1 MKKMI
6 SLLLIITVFLSL
18 CACGNDSSG
27 TGGVSEISGGSISDS
42 DLVDEWFEVKT
53 AKRLVL
59 KSNGDIESYKNVNLM
74 SGNWALKDNNVE
86 MNSMDYGGSYEVI
99 ADNGGISLANDTYTF
114 MKWTDLPKIKMGL
127 GEKGESGGISLTVN
141 NLEFLDAL
149 PSEIINSSSYSGWGN
164 ADENVLGD
172 GMVYAKISID
182 VCNLS
187 KSEIEL
193 GNYYNSFDTFLDY
206 ANGFR
211 FATYGEN
218 ACYYVSGE
226 QIAIVYNVNASV
238 NPDIPIAPLETKSF
252 DIYIECPEKI
262 SSDNDSPLFIGFIA
276 VFEGEPGF
284 FEVDVRS

>member
-1 MKKMI
+1 MKRMI

-27 TGGVSEISGGSISDS
+27 TGGVSEVSGGSISDS

-53 AKRLVL
+53 AKRLIL
-59 KSNGDIESYKNVNLM
+59 KSNGDIESYKDVVAQP
-74 SGNWALKDNNVE
+74 GHWILKDNVVE
-86 MNSMDYGGSYEVI
+86 LNSIQYGGSYEVI
-99 ADNGGISLANDTYTF
+99 ANSGGISIANDTYTF
-114 MKWTDLPKIKMGL
+114 MKWTDLPKVKMSL

-141 NLEFLDAL
+141 NLEFFEAL
-149 PSEIINSSSYSGWGN
+149 PSEIMNSSSYSGWGN

-187 KSEIEL
+187 KNEIKL
-193 GNYYNSFDTFLDY
+193 GNNKYFDAFLDY
-206 ANGFR
+206 ADGFR
-211 FATYGEN
+211 FATYDTN
-218 ACYYVSGE
+218 ACYYASGDNV
-226 QIAIVYNVNASV
+226 AILYGNGGINV
-238 NPDIPIAPLETKSF
+238 DIPVVPLETRSF